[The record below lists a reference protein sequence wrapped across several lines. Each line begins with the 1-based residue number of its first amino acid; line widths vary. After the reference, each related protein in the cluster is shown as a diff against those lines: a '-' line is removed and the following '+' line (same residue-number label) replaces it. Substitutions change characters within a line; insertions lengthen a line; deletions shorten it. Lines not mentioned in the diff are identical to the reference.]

1 MYFER
6 KAYLKELISAE
17 GNGMIKIITGIRRC
31 GKSFLLF
38 NIFRKHLLERGV
50 AEDHIIQVNLEDRRN
65 KKLRDPDALL
75 EHIDALMKDK
85 DRYYILLDEVQMVK
99 EFEDVLNSYLHV
111 ENAEV
116 YVTGSNARFLSKDVI
131 TEFRGREWEIR
142 IHPLSFS
149 EYYEVVGG
157 EMQQALETYYLYGGL
172 PAVVQMESPEAKQ
185 NYLREMYETVYLK
198 DVLERNRLKNSDG
211 MRELVRLL
219 LLRLVPVR
227 TCREFLIH
235 SNLLEEWKSVLKLLA
250 GIWRTFRIPLSSARL
265 CVMM

>member
-1 MYFER
+1 MIYFER
-6 KAYLKELISAE
+6 KEYLNKLISAE

-50 AEDHIIQVNLEDRRN
+50 TENHIIQVNLEDRRN
-65 KKLRDPDALL
+65 RKLRDPDALL
-75 EHIDALMKDK
+75 EYIDAQIVNKEK
-85 DRYYILLDEVQMVK
+85 YYILLDEVQMVK

-131 TEFRGREWEIR
+131 TEFRGRGWEIR

-172 PAVVQMESPEAKQ
+172 PAVVQMGSPEAKQ
-185 NYLREMYETVYLK
+185 NYLREIYETVYLK
-198 DVLERNRLKNSDG
+198 DVLDRNRLKNPEG
-211 MRELVRLL
+211 MKELVSL
-219 LLRLVPVR
+219 
-227 TCREFLIH
+227 
-235 SNLLEEWKSVLKLLA
+235 WYA
-250 GIWRTFRIPLSSARL
+250 PL
-265 CVMM
+265 M